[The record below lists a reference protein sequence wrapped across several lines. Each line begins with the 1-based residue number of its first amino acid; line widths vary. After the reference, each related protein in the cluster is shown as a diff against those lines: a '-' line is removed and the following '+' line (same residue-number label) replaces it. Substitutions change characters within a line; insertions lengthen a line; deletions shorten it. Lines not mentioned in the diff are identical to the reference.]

1 MIRRLGAIDIGSNTI
16 KLLIADTDGQTVEP
30 VCQQSIQT
38 RLGSGIEKGS
48 QLSQSAMERTRSTIF
63 DYVAIGK
70 QMSVESLIGNA
81 TSAVRD
87 ARNGQQFVQQ
97 LEKETGI
104 SISVITGEKEASL
117 IFQGITST
125 QGHQS
130 DCQVI
135 LDVGGGSTEIIVSG
149 NQDIRHQQSFNVGS
163 VRLLEEAR
171 LRDPLCQRQL
181 ESFKKLL
188 ATRYLDLTEAIIA
201 NTDATTPFRLMA
213 AGGGAVLA
221 SMLLRETEQF
231 DPKSIEL
238 TPLERTD
245 LQALNERLWSTS
257 LSARKGWPGM
267 PEERADIVP
276 IGTAILSHLLSSLNQ
291 DHLWVSTR
299 GLRFGL
305 LRQFYHETA
314 RQENPN

>member
-1 MIRRLGAIDIGSNTI
+1 MRRRLGAIDIGSNTI

-30 VCQQSIQT
+30 VCQRSIQT
-38 RLGSGIEKGS
+38 RLGSGIEKGG
-48 QLSQSAMERTRSTIF
+48 QLSQSAMEQTRSTIF
-63 DYVAIGK
+63 DYIAIGK
-70 QMSVESLIGNA
+70 QMSVESVIGNA

-87 ARNGQQFVQQ
+87 AENGQQFVQQ

-104 SISVITGEKEASL
+104 SIAVITGEKEASL

-125 QGHQS
+125 LGHQS

-149 NQDIRHQQSFNVGS
+149 VQDIRHQQSFNVGS

-171 LRDPLCQRQL
+171 LRDPLCERQL
-181 ESFKKLL
+181 RSFEKLL
-188 ATRYLDLTEAIIA
+188 ASRYAALTEAIIA
-201 NTDATTPFRLMA
+201 NTDGAISFNLVA

-245 LQALNERLWSTS
+245 LQALNERLWRTS
-257 LSARKGWPGM
+257 LSARKGWQGM

-276 IGTAILSHLLSSLNQ
+276 IGTAILTHLLSSLNQ
-291 DHLWVSTR
+291 DQLWVSTR

-305 LRQFYHETA
+305 LRQHYHETGP
-314 RQENPN
+314 QESRN